1 MFNRTSLQSH
11 TSPVSVTGQSHD
23 IFLTEQKF
31 NPSGSIKS
39 IHEDRENG
47 VFLYSSFVEHRNRGR
62 YRMKNQESTKWGE
75 KAVLKNYFI
84 KKVYDEKYLTHD
96 IHIHKQ

>member
-62 YRMKNQESTKWGE
+62 YLRTKKVQNGGE
-75 KAVLKNYFI
+75 KAVSKNYFI

>member
-11 TSPVSVTGQSHD
+11 TPPVSVTGQSHD
-23 IFLTEQKF
+23 IFLTEQKY

-39 IHEDRENG
+39 IHEDRENV

-62 YRMKNQESTKWGE
+62 YRMKNQESTKWGGGRQFQ
-75 KAVLKNYFI
+75 KITLLRKYMMKNI
-84 KKVYDEKYLTHD
+84 
-96 IHIHKQ
+96 